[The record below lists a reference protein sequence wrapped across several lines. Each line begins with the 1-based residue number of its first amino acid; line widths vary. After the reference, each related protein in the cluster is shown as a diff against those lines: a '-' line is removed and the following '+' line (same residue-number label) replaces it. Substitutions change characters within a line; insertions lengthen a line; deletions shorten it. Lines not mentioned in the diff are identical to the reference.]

1 MISVAHSLHF
11 AGGHAILSLV
21 EHSTI
26 GEGPMYYDFR
36 VDIPY
41 GKGKVYKVFRKA
53 RNATYIELELAS
65 TYLKDKQYAVPKRA
79 QIGKLSSDDGNKM
92 NPNENY
98 FKLFPGAVAPEFR
111 EGAYRSCCL
120 KIGAYM
126 VIRKVVGCYG
136 LDDLLRGV
144 VGDRTGLLLDL
155 AAFLIITEDNA
166 AQYYPDFAFGHPL
179 FSSGMR
185 IYSDSSISR
194 FLKEMTIE
202 QRIRFLDEWNDR
214 MDHRQRIYVSYDS
227 TNMNCQAGDIDLV
240 EHGHAKLDA
249 GLPVINKAIAYDKT
263 NSVPLF
269 YEEYSGSIIDISQ
282 FEHMISKVVA
292 YGYKHMTFILDRGY
306 FSKDNITCLEGK
318 GYGFII
324 MVKGMKELVSNII
337 ESRKGSFETSQS
349 CSIRSYK
356 AYGTTVASRLFA
368 DDEQDRYLHIFF
380 NPLRQA
386 KERERLE
393 AKLEAMEKNIKANI
407 GNFVTVGSGYRDYF
421 DFFYSNDGR
430 LQMYRKKD
438 DVVEKQLGLC
448 GYFVIATSAKMT
460 TKEAL
465 VLYKGRDCSEK
476 LYSGEKTFLGG
487 RSIRVYSSSSASSKM
502 LIEFVALIIRN
513 RIYSLLKQEML
524 RHEKKSNYM
533 TVPKAIKELEKI
545 EMVRRTDGI
554 YRLDHA
560 VTATQKAILGA
571 FGMSDKDVR
580 ETADS
585 ISRLLGSGGSLIDET
600 TEEGGDGFG
609 TDEDDSLC

>member
-1 MISVAHSLHF
+1 MHRSKKD
-11 AGGHAILSLV
+11 AILFLV
-21 EHSTI
+21 ERSTI
-26 GEGPMYYDFR
+26 GEWLVYYDFI
-36 VDIPY
+36 VDVPY
-41 GKGKVYKVFRKA
+41 GRGKVYKVFRRA
-53 RNATYIELELAS
+53 RNATYIELELSS
-65 TYLKDKQYAVPKRA
+65 TYLKDRHYTVAKRA
-79 QIGKLSSDDGNKM
+79 QIGKLCGDDGSKM

-98 FKLFPGAVAPEFR
+98 FKLFPDAVVPDFR

-126 VIRKVVGCYG
+126 VIKRIVEWYG
-136 LDDLLRGV
+136 LDRILKDV
-144 VGDRTGLLLDL
+144 FDDRTGLFLDL
-155 AAFLIITEDNA
+155 AAFLIVTEDNA
-166 AQYYPDFAFGHPL
+166 AQYYPDFAFSHPL

-194 FLKEMTIE
+194 FLREVTIE
-202 QRIRFLDEWNDR
+202 QRMGFLNDWNSR

-227 TNMNCQAGDIDLV
+227 SNINCQAGDIDLV
-240 EHGHAKLDA
+240 EHGHAKLDV
-249 GLPVINKAIAYDKT
+249 GLPVINRAIAFDKT

-269 YEEYSGSIIDISQ
+269 YEEYPGSIIDISQ
-282 FEHMISKVVA
+282 FEHMVSKVVA

-306 FSKDNITCLEGK
+306 FSKDNISYLEGK
-318 GYGFII
+318 GYEFII
-324 MVKGMKELVSNII
+324 MVKGMKELVSGIV
-337 ESRKGSFETSQS
+337 ESKRGTFETSQS

-356 AYGTTVASRLFA
+356 AYGTTVVSRLFA
-368 DDEQDRYLHIFF
+368 DDRQDRYLHIFY

-386 KERERLE
+386 KERE
-393 AKLEAMEKNIKANI
+393 KLETRLDAMEKNIKENI
-407 GNFVTVGSGYRDYF
+407 GNFVTIGSGYKDYF
-421 DFFYSNDGR
+421 DFFLSKDGR

-438 DVVEKQLGLC
+438 EAVERQLGLC

-460 TKEAL
+460 AKEAL
-465 VLYKGRDCSEK
+465 ILYKGRDCSEK

>member
-1 MISVAHSLHF
+1 MHF
-11 AGGHAILSLV
+11 EVSYAILYLV
-21 EHSTI
+21 ERSTKGI
-26 GEGPMYYDFR
+26 MLMNYDFS

-41 GKGKVYKVFRKA
+41 DKGKVYKVFRKA

-65 TYLKDKQYAVPKRA
+65 TYLKEKQYAVTKRA
-79 QIGKLSSDDGNKM
+79 QIGKLSADDENKM

-98 FKLFPGAVAPEFR
+98 FRLFPDAVVPEFR

-126 VIRKVVGCYG
+126 VIKKVVDCYG
-136 LDDLLRGV
+136 LDDLLKGV
-144 VGDRTGLLLDL
+144 IGDRTGLFLDL

-166 AQYYPDFAFGHPL
+166 AQYYPDFAFSHPL
-179 FSSGMR
+179 FSANMR

-202 QRIRFLDEWNDR
+202 HRMQFLNEWNSM

-227 TNMNCQAGDIDLV
+227 SNINCQAGDIDLV

-292 YGYKHMTFILDRGY
+292 YGYKHMSFILDRGY
-306 FSKDNITCLEGK
+306 FSKDNITCLESR
-318 GYGFII
+318 GYEFII
-324 MVKGMKELVSNII
+324 MVKGMKDLVSDII

-356 AYGTTVASRLFA
+356 AYGTTVVSHLFA
-368 DDEQDRYLHIFF
+368 DDEKDRYLHIFF

-386 KERERLE
+386 KERE
-393 AKLEAMEKNIKANI
+393 KLEARLETMEKTIKANI
-407 GNFVTVGSGYRDYF
+407 GNFVTIGSGYKDYF
-421 DFFYSNDGR
+421 DFFFSNDGR

-460 TKEAL
+460 AKEAL
-465 VLYKGRDCSEK
+465 ILYKGRDCSEK
-476 LYSGEKTFLGG
+476 LYSGEMTFLGG
-487 RSIRVYSSSSASSKM
+487 RSLRVYSNAAASSKM
-502 LIEFVALIIRN
+502 FIEFVALIIRN

-524 RHEKKSNYM
+524 KHEKKSNYM
-533 TVPKAIKELEKI
+533 TVPKALKELEKI
-545 EMVRRTDGI
+545 EMVRRTDGT

-571 FGMSDKDVR
+571 FGLSDKDVR
-580 ETADS
+580 ESAEM
-585 ISRLLGSGGSLIDET
+585 ISKLLRDGGSLADTATEKQ
-600 TEEGGDGFG
+600 EEGDDDYGS
-609 TDEDDSLC
+609 DEDDYLC